1 MQLAR
6 RQLNLVVRRYVV
18 KTNGDRP
25 LRQVV
30 EHRGVEGRLSTIQL
44 GERVGKDARILLWRV
59 SERAIG
65 LFHFCRRCTAR
76 RREASLEHLYGRP
89 GGRGSRGAAD
99 AVVDGGTFAEDPIRL
114 GTPDFELHA

>member
-18 KTNGDRP
+18 KTTGDRP

-44 GERVGKDARILLWRV
+44 GERVGKDARILLWRG
-59 SERAIG
+59 SERAVG
-65 LFHFCRRCTAR
+65 LFQLCRRRTAR
-76 RREASLEHLYGRP
+76 RRETSLEHLYGRP
-89 GGRGSRGAAD
+89 CGRGPRGAAD
-99 AVVDGGTFAEDPIRL
+99 AIVDGGAFAEDPIRL